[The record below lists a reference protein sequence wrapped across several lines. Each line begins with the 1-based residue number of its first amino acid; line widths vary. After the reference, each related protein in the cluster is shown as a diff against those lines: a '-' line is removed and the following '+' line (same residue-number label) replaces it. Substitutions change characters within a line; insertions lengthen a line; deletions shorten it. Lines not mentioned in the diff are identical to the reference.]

1 MDIYEIDKNEGRR
14 LIGELDKLRRKK
26 NNGKIVVKCERTNNN
41 EVKYFRSCYVLS
53 RGLTEI
59 FAKTEKYFIEIGD
72 ASVIITLV
80 FTECHIVYELR
91 KENDWKL
98 IEVEI
103 IDNELCNGVI
113 ANKTEIF
120 GRAEVAAFSVI
131 VNFSNKYGFSKV
143 FDVDDHKCLEKLFGS
158 VINNENLNEYEFGL
172 EEKILT
178 IISKNGLKKDFV
190 DKYVINL
197 QGETKK

>member
-103 IDNELCNGVI
+103 IDNDL
-113 ANKTEIF
+113 
-120 GRAEVAAFSVI
+120 
-131 VNFSNKYGFSKV
+131 
-143 FDVDDHKCLEKLFGS
+143 
-158 VINNENLNEYEFGL
+158 
-172 EEKILT
+172 
-178 IISKNGLKKDFV
+178 
-190 DKYVINL
+190 
-197 QGETKK
+197 